1 MIPLD
6 LTSLM
11 QHAQIGDLVCFFE
24 MPVRPQP
31 KERPRVHGGR
41 GITPQRTRD
50 YENAVATFAHAAMR
64 GKAPTDRPVR
74 VIIHAEQRDRR
85 RADID
90 NVAKSLLDGIS
101 GQRGSKAHAGRVGPV
116 LVDDSQVVELRVR
129 LVRGA
134 STDRVLVLVEEV
146 SP

>member
-1 MIPLD
+1 MTPDD
-6 LTSLM
+6 LAALASP
-11 QHAQIGDLVCFFE
+11 ARIGRLVCLFDA
-24 MPVRPQP
+24 PVRPQP

-134 STDRVLVLVEEV
+134 SADRVLVLVEEV